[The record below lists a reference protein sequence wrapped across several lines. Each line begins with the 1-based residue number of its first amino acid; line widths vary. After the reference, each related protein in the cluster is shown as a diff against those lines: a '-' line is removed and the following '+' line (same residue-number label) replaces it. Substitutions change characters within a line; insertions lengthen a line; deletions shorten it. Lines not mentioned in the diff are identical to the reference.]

1 MADDLR
7 IGLVGDDH
15 ELAMDEAIGAGR
27 IARPARRH
35 RRQLQNLFFFHAWF
49 GDYLLVRVD

>member
-1 MADDLR
+1 
-7 IGLVGDDH
+7 
-15 ELAMDEAIGAGR
+15 MDEAIGAGR

-35 RRQLQNLFFFHAWF
+35 RRQLQNLFFFHVWV